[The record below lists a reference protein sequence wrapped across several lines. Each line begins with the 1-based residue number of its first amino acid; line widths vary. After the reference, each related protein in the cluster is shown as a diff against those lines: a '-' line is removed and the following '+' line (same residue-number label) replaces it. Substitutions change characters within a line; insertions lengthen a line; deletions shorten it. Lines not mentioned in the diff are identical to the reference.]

1 MVSYMSLE
9 TSKQDHSHRSR
20 VVVQAG
26 LVVLLILPAC
36 WPLLRPGFLV
46 TDDGSFH
53 VYRIAALA
61 QAWQQGV
68 LYPRLFPDF
77 GFGYGQAVFNFYGPL
92 SYYPA
97 ALLALLAFGPVVA
110 AKLTIGLAFLLA
122 GLAAFGF
129 ARYLWGRAGGILG
142 AVAYTYLP
150 YHLADAYLRGAIPEF
165 FAFVFPPLILWAY
178 TAAFRREKSLAPFLW
193 STLAWA
199 ALVFTH
205 NLTALLMI
213 PVAALYLVLMA
224 GWTARWRRL
233 LPAVGTL
240 VLALGL
246 TAPLW
251 LPFLAESSAVGIG
264 LGPSDGYLRHLAPLG
279 RFIQP
284 LLLYHYGLERGGA
297 ADHPLSWLTV
307 VLFAVV
313 LGLFA
318 WRVFRRQPVEAAPV
332 VGFSLGLTAAAALMA
347 TTASLPVW
355 LGTAPLLAQ
364 LQYPWRFLALA
375 NLGVLGL
382 AGALPRLVFPKA
394 DEAGS
399 EQPGKPVQRF
409 DLVRRRGESR
419 KPLLRASLVVII
431 GGLLIAQ
438 ALPHVPAQ
446 SLPLSEADAWAPDRM
461 WREDADAGQV
471 GATWTGEFLPLSVS
485 EQRWA
490 LGRPR
495 PNAVDGQPPDP
506 LPDVQLNRVGYL
518 FMELATQAT
527 DSITLRLHQ
536 FELPGWGA
544 RVDGQPAATY
554 PSGELGLVSVEVPP
568 GAHEVRLAF
577 GTTPARAVAM
587 ALAVASAILWGV
599 LAWRSRRSGRGLGAA
614 AVVIWSITLLFGL
627 NSLGVGQ
634 RSWQPRPVKAA
645 VEDVALLLG
654 YDVARAP
661 SEDTLDVTLY
671 WFALRDI
678 GTDFKVF
685 VHLLDQGGQTVAQH
699 DGDPVGG
706 FTPTTRWRSG
716 ELIADRHRLPL
727 PSGLPDGTYE
737 LKAGMYQF
745 QPMRNLLIEPATSD
759 GRIYLGDVAWR

>member
-1 MVSYMSLE
+1 
-9 TSKQDHSHRSR
+9 
-20 VVVQAG
+20 
-26 LVVLLILPAC
+26 
-36 WPLLRPGFLV
+36 
-46 TDDGSFH
+46 
-53 VYRIAALA
+53 
-61 QAWQQGV
+61 
-68 LYPRLFPDF
+68 
-77 GFGYGQAVFNFYGPL
+77 
-92 SYYPA
+92 
-97 ALLALLAFGPVVA
+97 
-110 AKLTIGLAFLLA
+110 
-122 GLAAFGF
+122 
-129 ARYLWGRAGGILG
+129 
-142 AVAYTYLP
+142 
-150 YHLADAYLRGAIPEF
+150 
-165 FAFVFPPLILWAY
+165 
-178 TAAFRREKSLAPFLW
+178 
-193 STLAWA
+193 
-199 ALVFTH
+199 
-205 NLTALLMI
+205 
-213 PVAALYLVLMA
+213 
-224 GWTARWRRL
+224 
-233 LPAVGTL
+233 VGTL

-307 VLFAVV
+307 VLFVAV

-318 WRVFRRQPVEAAPV
+318 WRSFRRQPVQAAPV

-347 TTASLPVW
+347 TTASLPIW
-355 LGTAPLLAQ
+355 LGTAPILAQ
-364 LQYPWRFLALA
+364 LQYPWRFLALT

-394 DEAGS
+394 GIGGNERS
-399 EQPGKPVQRF
+399 TQPAQGG
-409 DLVRRRGESR
+409 DLVRRSNTRHT
-419 KPLLRASLVVII
+419 PLLRAGLVVII
-431 GGLLIAQ
+431 AGLIVAQ
-438 ALPHVPAQ
+438 ALPLVPAQ
-446 SLPLSEADAWAPDRM
+446 ALPLPEADAWAPDRM

-490 LGRPR
+490 LGRSR
-495 PNAVDGQPPDP
+495 PNAVDGQAPNSF
-506 LPDVQLNRVGYL
+506 PDVQLNRLGYL
-518 FMELATQAT
+518 FTELATQT
-527 DSITLRLHQ
+527 KDPITLRLHQ
-536 FELPGWGA
+536 FDLPGWGA
-544 RVDGQPAATY
+544 RVDGQAVPTY
-554 PSGELGLVSVEVPP
+554 PSGELGLVSVDVPS

-577 GTTPARAVAM
+577 GATPARAVAM
-587 ALAVASAILWGV
+587 GLAVASAILWGV
-599 LAWRSRRSGRGLGAA
+599 LAWRGRRSGRGLGAA
-614 AVVIWSITLLFGL
+614 SVVIWSMALLFGL

-661 SEDTLDVTLY
+661 GEDALDVTLY

-685 VHLLDQGGQTVAQH
+685 VHLLDQGGQVVSQH

-727 PSGLPDGTYE
+727 PASLPDGNYA

-745 QPMRNLLIEPATSD
+745 QPLRNLLIEPATSD